1 MVDIESTLPLHVRPL
16 FHPRNKNIVIA
27 ALEMVN
33 KKGILGR
40 SVANTVTM
48 DMMTCE
54 ILEVFSIQITKGLI
68 KFTDYFGPEVER
80 FFPIPVS
87 GSD

>member
-1 MVDIESTLPLHVRPL
+1 M
-16 FHPRNKNIVIA
+16 IA

-54 ILEVFSIQITKGLI
+54 ILELFSIQITKGLI
-68 KFTDYFGPEVER
+68 KFSEYFGPDVEQ
-80 FFPIPVS
+80 FFPVPVVTN
-87 GSD
+87 D